1 MNMQKELRMLYT
13 HVSEIRD
20 GLEALAEESEREVTP
35 MQVGFALGTA
45 CSDLDDVMHDLKI
58 LQQESRKMITSTVD
72 EQIASMFETEYQIE
86 DDDDDDDNDDLDENG
101 MDAEDRDEMN
111 RLLDKD

>member
-20 GLEALAEESEREVTP
+20 RLEALAEESEREVTP

-111 RLLDKD
+111 RIIDKD